1 MEQFS
6 ETERATL
13 ASVADMFAVK
23 KDRDDFRE
31 LVRSGATVREMVLA
45 YRTQKRMISTLKA
58 VASLIAVL
66 AAAYAGLKQFGVF
79 PKL

>member
-66 AAAYAGLKQFGVF
+66 GAAYAALKQFGVF